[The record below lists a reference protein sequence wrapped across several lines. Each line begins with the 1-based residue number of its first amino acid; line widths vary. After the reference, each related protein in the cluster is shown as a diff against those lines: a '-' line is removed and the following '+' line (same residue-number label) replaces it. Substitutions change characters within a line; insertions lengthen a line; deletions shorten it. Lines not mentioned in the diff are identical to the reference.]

1 MLLDVPT
8 LFIVS
13 VFVTTILGLFLLF
26 AWVQD
31 RSIRALAWWG
41 AAYLIGGISVAIYT
55 VQDSLSAALSMAI
68 GNALLFVACGVIW
81 SGARLFHGREVRPI
95 GMFAGAM
102 VWLVALTVPGFAASA
117 TGKIVLS
124 SVAISAYTIMTA
136 LEIWGGR
143 RERLLSRWPAFAVLV
158 LQAIV
163 FLSPIPIVLL
173 APSDGTLSEF
183 AGAWFGIFALETLL
197 YAIATAFIILTMA
210 KERSEKI
217 HRTAATIDP
226 LTEIFNRR
234 ALLDAG
240 RRVLARIAWDKEPAA
255 ILMFDLD
262 HFKKINDRFGHAVGD
277 RALQTFA
284 RTAAAKLRA
293 TDIVGRLGGEEF
305 AAVLPATNLQAAAVA
320 AERVR
325 EAFEI
330 AAKEIDGLPVGGTVS
345 IGAAAT
351 DNPDADIDALLALAD
366 RALYAAKASGRNRF
380 VLFGSSEEQK
390 VAVKEPQSREPA
402 ANGGGKA
409 TIAPNELST
418 AISVARAS
426 LKPAA

>member
-13 VFVTTILGLFLLF
+13 IFVTTILGLFLLF

-41 AAYLIGGISVAIYT
+41 AAYLIAGISVAIYT
-55 VQDSLSAALSMAI
+55 MQDSATSAFSLAI

-81 SGARLFHGREVRPI
+81 SGARLFHGREVRPLW
-95 GMFAGAM
+95 MFAGAIA
-102 VWLVALTVPGFAASA
+102 WLIALTFPGFVESSA
-117 TGKIVLS
+117 GRIVLS
-124 SVAISAYTIMTA
+124 SVAIAAYTFLTA
-136 LEIWGGR
+136 MELWGGR
-143 RERLLSRWPAFAVLV
+143 RERLLSRWPAVAVLV
-158 LQAIV
+158 LQAAV
-163 FLSPIPIVLL
+163 FLVPIPIVLL
-173 APSDGTLSEF
+173 APGEENLADF
-183 AGAWFGIFALETLL
+183 AHGWFGIFALETLL
-197 YAIATAFIILTMA
+197 YAIATAFIVLTMA

-240 RRVLARIAWDKEPAA
+240 RRVLARIPWEKQPAA
-255 ILMFDLD
+255 VLMFDLD

-284 RTAAAKLRA
+284 QTLSSAL
-293 TDIVGRLGGEEF
+293 
-305 AAVLPATNLQAAAVA
+305 VA

-325 EAFEI
+325 AAFEE

-351 DNPDADIDALLALAD
+351 DEPECDIDKLLGEAD
-366 RALYAAKASGRNRF
+366 KALYAAKTSGRNRV
-380 VLFGSSEEQK
+380 VLSGSAEEQQ
-390 VAVKEPQSREPA
+390 VPPQEAPPTGMPSEAAKTRSLVTAAPA
-402 ANGGGKA
+402 DLAGA
-409 TIAPNELST
+409 IAAARLSFKM
-418 AISVARAS
+418 AG
-426 LKPAA
+426 